1 MIRDLLDVIGLIYL
15 FICMAFVE
23 PIIYYKPIP
32 IIILIIIDMI
42 YLMIES
48 RIEENEREIRD

>member
-1 MIRDLLDVIGLIYL
+1 MIRYLLIVIGLIYL
-15 FICMAFVE
+15 LVCICFID

-32 IIILIIIDMI
+32 IIVLIVIDMI

-48 RIEENEREIRD
+48 RIEEHERENRN

>member
-1 MIRDLLDVIGLIYL
+1 MIRDLLDIIGLIFL
-15 FICMAFVE
+15 FICMALVE
-23 PIIYYKPIP
+23 VIIYYKPIP
-32 IIILIIIDMI
+32 LIILIVVDMI